1 MFASTFGILL
11 FGAKRPFARGGVPAA
26 CTLPKLVGDRY
37 PTSRY
42 SVLGLNP

>member
-26 CTLPKLVGDRY
+26 CTLPNQALYQMSYTSKMKKLMK
-37 PTSRY
+37 
-42 SVLGLNP
+42 L